1 VPANGASSIRLIS
14 FDLDDTLWDVKPA
27 LEAAEAA
34 QWRYLEQRFPAL
46 TLRLTSDQE
55 KGIIRN
61 QLLREQPAIA
71 HRISQFREAF
81 IGRLLQ
87 SKGVARA
94 EAKEAASQAFAAFYS
109 ERHKVSVYA
118 DARAVLENLKRDFLL
133 GALTNGN
140 ADVNRTSI
148 GSCFDYA
155 WRAEQFGVSKPD
167 PELFK
172 RAFQAAGVTP
182 QEVIHVGDCHD
193 NDVSGAA
200 NAGAQAIWYNPVG
213 GSSAIA
219 NAVVRQLRDLPDAI
233 CDLVKSLG

>member
-1 VPANGASSIRLIS
+1 MPANGASSIRLIS

-61 QLLREQPAIA
+61 QLLSEQPAIA

-94 EAKEAASQAFAAFYS
+94 EAKEAAS
-109 ERHKVSVYA
+109 
-118 DARAVLENLKRDFLL
+118 
-133 GALTNGN
+133 
-140 ADVNRTSI
+140 
-148 GSCFDYA
+148 
-155 WRAEQFGVSKPD
+155 
-167 PELFK
+167 
-172 RAFQAAGVTP
+172 
-182 QEVIHVGDCHD
+182 
-193 NDVSGAA
+193 
-200 NAGAQAIWYNPVG
+200 
-213 GSSAIA
+213 
-219 NAVVRQLRDLPDAI
+219 
-233 CDLVKSLG
+233 